1 MGFGALAAGF
11 LFGIACAC
19 GVAMLGGSWMMTV
32 FIYSLAGSVGTFSAA
47 VLALEGQMGLRD
59 FT

>member
-1 MGFGALAAGF
+1 MGIGVLTAGF

-19 GVAMLGGSWMMTV
+19 GVAMLGASWMMMV
-32 FIYSLAGSVGTFSAA
+32 FIYSVAGSVGTLSAA

-59 FT
+59 IT

>member
-1 MGFGALAAGF
+1 MGFGALTVGF
-11 LFGIACAC
+11 LFGIACAF
-19 GVAMLGGSWMMTV
+19 GVAMLDGSWMMMV
-32 FIYSLAGSVGTFSAA
+32 FIYSLAGSAGTLSAA

>member
-1 MGFGALAAGF
+1 MGFGALTAGF

-19 GVAMLGGSWMMTV
+19 GVAMLGASWMMMV
-32 FIYSLAGSVGTFSAA
+32 FIYSVAGSVGTVSAA
-47 VLALEGQMGLRD
+47 FLALDGQFGLRD